1 MEILGYPIADA
12 LFCSQFVA
20 KKHEAA
26 LALLSAIERIDTIDP
41 QVALILL
48 RSCASFFKL
57 VNITRATPPSLISSV
72 LESYDAT
79 IRHTSAECTG
89 VDATDVAWDQAQLS
103 IRRGGFG
110 LRSLVHHSPAAYI
123 ASLCTA
129 TDISPL
135 HHHLADAILQ
145 FNNHI
150 PQSAALSIPNLSAQ
164 QAISEEVV

>member
-57 VNITRATPPSLISSV
+57 VNITRATPPSLISSP

-79 IRHTSAECTG
+79 IRPTSAECTG

-110 LRSLVHHSPAAYI
+110 LRSLVHHSPAANI